1 MNEYNKHQHIQDLQ
15 NLSDKLAKEIVDL
28 KNGKFLF
35 ISCIGKTTAE
45 KIENTIQL
53 KQFIDQYAKELS
65 TKRGKQ

>member
-35 ISCIGKTTAE
+35 ISCWGKTTAE
-45 KIENTIQL
+45 KIENTIEL
-53 KQFIDQYAKELS
+53 KQFVDQIVKELS
-65 TKRGKQ
+65 TKGEVQ